1 MISGDRNYWMK
12 RTFALWRDTDLPRV
26 DRLDFAGK
34 VLGRDVETF
43 ADLDAPDLTRL
54 VDGLEGWHAID
65 VLRMQR
71 GSVGPYGPGVTLDG
85 YEPVEGDSEQGGES
99 SVPARSPEGE
109 A

>member
-34 VLGRDVETF
+34 VLGRDVDTF

-71 GSVGPYGPGVTLDG
+71 GSVGPYGPGVSGTPLLG
-85 YEPVEGDSEQGGES
+85 AADSEQGGES
-99 SVPARSPEGE
+99 SAPARSPKGE